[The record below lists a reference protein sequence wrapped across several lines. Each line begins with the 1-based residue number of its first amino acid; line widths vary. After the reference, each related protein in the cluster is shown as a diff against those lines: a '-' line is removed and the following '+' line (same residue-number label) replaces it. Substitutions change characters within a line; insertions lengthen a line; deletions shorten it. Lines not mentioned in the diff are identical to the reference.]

1 MRDEKGDEGRKKK
14 TRVRR
19 RRKGK
24 DGREERRKET
34 EGSRDNG
41 KGGQKERKEGKKRT
55 AKRRKACAEGDMNNC
70 QLDCAKHCYLLRQSQ
85 KSSPASTAITTSPLS
100 AGATGRVTGFTKEVV
115 RA

>member
-1 MRDEKGDEGRKKK
+1 MRDEKGDEGREIQ

-41 KGGQKERKEGKKRT
+41 KEGQKERKEGKKGQQ
-55 AKRRKACAEGDMNNC
+55 KGE
-70 QLDCAKHCYLLRQSQ
+70 KHVQRE
-85 KSSPASTAITTSPLS
+85 T
-100 AGATGRVTGFTKEVV
+100 
-115 RA
+115 